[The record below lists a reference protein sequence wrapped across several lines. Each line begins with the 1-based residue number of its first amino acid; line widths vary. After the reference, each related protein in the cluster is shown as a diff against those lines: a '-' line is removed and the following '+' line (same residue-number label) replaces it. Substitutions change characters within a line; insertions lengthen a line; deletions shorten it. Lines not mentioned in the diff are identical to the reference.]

1 MKRVL
6 AVLAVV
12 VVIASAAT
20 GVLIWRLAQHPP
32 PKHPEISAY
41 TDGQL
46 VRIGP
51 YSYCDV
57 VNLNDCETPQTI
69 GELAVDGRHPVQ
81 LSVPSAISDAPWLLG
96 RTYEG
101 SDVLEEFTP
110 GSTLAVTIP
119 TVDPHRGK
127 LTGFVVQLPTIV
139 VDQDGNELPAWH
151 AEWSVRTVWPQP
163 AA

>member
-1 MKRVL
+1 VKRAL
-6 AVLAVV
+6 AALAVV
-12 VVIASAAT
+12 VVVASLAT

-41 TDGQL
+41 TDGRS
-46 VRIGP
+46 VRVGP
-51 YSYCDV
+51 FSYCDV
-57 VNLNDCETPQTI
+57 VNLNDCENPQTV

-81 LSVPSAISDAPWLLG
+81 LSVPSAIASAPWLLG

-101 SDVLEEFTP
+101 SDVLEEFRPDT
-110 GSTLAVTIP
+110 TLAVTIP

-139 VDQDGNELPAWH
+139 VDEQGNEYPSWH
-151 AEWSVRTVWPQP
+151 AEWSVRTVWPQSAP
-163 AA
+163 

>member
-81 LSVPSAISDAPWLLG
+81 LSVPSAISNAPWLLG

-163 AA
+163 AE

>member
-1 MKRVL
+1 VKRVL
-6 AVLAVV
+6 AILAVV

-20 GVLIWRLAQHPP
+20 GVLIWRLAQDPP

-46 VRIGP
+46 VRVGP

-57 VNLNDCETPQTI
+57 VNLNDCENPETV
-69 GELAVDGRHPVQ
+69 GELAVDGRHPLQ
-81 LSVPSAISDAPWLLG
+81 RSVPPAIASAPWLLG
-96 RTYEG
+96 RKYEG
-101 SDVLEEFTP
+101 SDVLEEFRP
-110 GSTLAVTIP
+110 DSTLAVTIP

-127 LTGFVVQLPTIV
+127 LTGFVVQLPTLV
-139 VDQDGNELPAWH
+139 VDQEGNEFPSWH

-163 AA
+163 AP

>member
-1 MKRVL
+1 VKRVL

-81 LSVPSAISDAPWLLG
+81 LSVPSAISNAPWLLG

-163 AA
+163 AE